1 MDEAADMLKQRR
13 PEPPEPREGPP
24 LAAEE
29 APRPIVDARLT
40 RSIAFSIHVCAVVL
54 GAGALYVAQDLILPL
69 ALALVVTLTL
79 SPIVRLL
86 SRRGIPAWLT
96 SPLLVAALAGALALI
111 AYTLSYPLS
120 EWVARAPQIG
130 WEIER
135 ELQSLRASF
144 AAVEQASE
152 RVDAITGGD
161 SAPGVDEVVVREG
174 GFLATAS
181 SGVLRGAAIVA
192 IAALLTAF
200 LLASGDRIYERI
212 VHVMPTFHD
221 KRTAVEIGRAIE
233 RSISTYLLTIALINT
248 ALGIV
253 VGLLLWAVG
262 MPTPALFGAMAT
274 LLNFLPYIGAFLGV
288 AIVAAVSFVAF
299 DGLGATLAP
308 PLVYLA
314 CTTLEGNVVT
324 PLILGRRLELNAIA
338 ILIGV
343 AAMGWL
349 WGAVGVFLAV
359 PLLVVIKTVC
369 DHLPS
374 WQMLGVFLGGSLTRT
389 AEEPAARSDASA
401 EKS

>member
-1 MDEAADMLKQRR
+1 MLERGR
-13 PEPPEPREGPP
+13 PAPPREEVGTPP
-24 LAAEE
+24 S
-29 APRPIVDARLT
+29 VDARLS
-40 RSIAFSIHVCAVVL
+40 RSVAFSIHVCALVL

-69 ALALVVTLTL
+69 ALAVLATLTL
-79 SPIVRLL
+79 SPIVRSLA
-86 SRRGIPAWLT
+86 RRGIAEWLT
-96 SPLLVAALAGALALI
+96 APLLVAAVVGVLGLV

-120 EWVARAPQIG
+120 DWLARAPQIG

-135 ELQSLRASF
+135 ELRALRASF

-152 RVDAITGGD
+152 QVDALTGAEA
-161 SAPGVDEVVVREG
+161 APGVEEVVVREG
-174 GFLATAS
+174 GFLASAS
-181 SGVLRGAAIVA
+181 SGLLGGLATVGV
-192 IAALLTAF
+192 AALLTVF

-248 ALGIV
+248 GLGIV
-253 VGLLLWAVG
+253 VGLVLWAVG

-274 LLNFLPYIGAFLGV
+274 LLNFMPYIGAILGV
-288 AIVAAVSFVAF
+288 AITAAVSVVTF

-324 PLILGRRLELNAIA
+324 PLILGRRLELNAVA
-338 ILIGV
+338 ILLGV

-359 PLLVVIKTVC
+359 PLLVAVKTVC

-374 WQMLGVFLGGSLTRT
+374 WRILGAFLGGSLTRP
-389 AEEPAARSDASA
+389 AEDAPAARSDAS
-401 EKS
+401 

>member
-1 MDEAADMLKQRR
+1 MGKAADMLERRR
-13 PEPPEPREGPP
+13 PEPQRAPEAPDEDEGPP
-24 LAAEE
+24 VV
-29 APRPIVDARLT
+29 VDARLT
-40 RSIAFSIHVCAVVL
+40 RSVAFSIHVCAIVL

-86 SRRGIPAWLT
+86 SRRGVPAWMT
-96 SPLLVAALAGALALI
+96 SPLLVAGLAGVLGLI

-120 EWVARAPQIG
+120 EWIARAPQIG
-130 WEIER
+130 YEIELELR
-135 ELQSLRASF
+135 ELRASF
-144 AAVEQASE
+144 AAVEQAGE

-161 SAPGVDEVVVREG
+161 TGPGVNEVVVREG
-174 GFLATAS
+174 GFLASAS

-192 IAALLTAF
+192 IAALLTIF
-200 LLASGDRIYERI
+200 LLASGDRIYERV
-212 VHVMPTFHD
+212 VHVMPTFRD

-233 RSISTYLLTIALINT
+233 RSISTYLLTIAIINT
-248 ALGIV
+248 GLGIV
-253 VGLLLWAVG
+253 VGLVLWAVG
-262 MPTPALFGAMAT
+262 MPTPFLFGAMAT
-274 LLNFLPYIGAFLGV
+274 LLNFMPYIGAILGV

-299 DGLGATLAP
+299 DGLGATLVP

-314 CTTLEGNVVT
+314 CTSLEGNVVT
-324 PLILGRRLELNAIA
+324 PLILGRRLELNAIT

-359 PLLVVIKTVC
+359 PLLVVLKTVC

-389 AEEPAARSDASA
+389 PEEPAARSEASA
-401 EKS
+401 PKD

>member
-1 MDEAADMLKQRR
+1 MLERRR
-13 PEPPEPREGPP
+13 PEPPGAQEG
-24 LAAEE
+24 
-29 APRPIVDARLT
+29 APRTPETPRQIVDARLT
-40 RSIAFSIHVCAVVL
+40 RSVAFSIHVCAVVL

-86 SRRGIPAWLT
+86 ARRGIPAWLT

-120 EWVARAPQIG
+120 DWVARAPQIG
-130 WEIER
+130 YEIER
-135 ELQSLRASF
+135 ELRDLRSSF

-161 SAPGVDEVVVREG
+161 AEPGVEEVVVREG

-248 ALGIV
+248 GLGIV

-274 LLNFLPYIGAFLGV
+274 LLNFLPYIGAILGV
-288 AIVAAVSFVAF
+288 AITAVVAVVTF

-359 PLLVVIKTVC
+359 PLLVAFKTVC

-374 WQMLGVFLGGSLTRT
+374 WHVLGAFLGGSLTRT
-389 AEEPAARSDASA
+389 AEDAQARSDALGG
-401 EKS
+401 KD